1 MGNGTDGAA
10 DQSTVCA
17 MLVDWPSNNNILLL
31 GDLSS
36 YNVSS
41 VEMLGLS
48 GMCLYITS
56 CCIV

>member
-1 MGNGTDGAA
+1 MGNDTDGAA

-17 MLVDWPSNNNILLL
+17 MLVDWPSNNNNILLL

-36 YNVSS
+36 YHVSS

-56 CCIV
+56 CIV

>member
-1 MGNGTDGAA
+1 MGNDTVGAA

-17 MLVDWPSNNNILLL
+17 MLVDWPSDNNNFLLL

-56 CCIV
+56 CIV